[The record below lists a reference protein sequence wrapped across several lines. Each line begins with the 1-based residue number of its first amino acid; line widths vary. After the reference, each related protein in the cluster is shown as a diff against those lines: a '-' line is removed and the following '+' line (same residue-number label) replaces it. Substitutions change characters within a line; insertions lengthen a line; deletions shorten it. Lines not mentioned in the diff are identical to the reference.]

1 MKRPRAYLGTHLT
14 CSSIPEK
21 PSLIHRQK
29 RLVNPFSGRYIRGV
43 KQARKLLLSELRA
56 RLSLRQKFLL
66 ISTLKWLSIFH
77 LRSFFSPTAREVYR
91 TVESAFNVLRPY
103 STQYDEIRVGGSAD
117 GGYVIPRINQQ
128 WDVLI
133 SPGVGG
139 SSNFEISV
147 ATSRTKV
154 VLIDANVPKPPG
166 LPDNF
171 EFIDKLLGVEDDANT
186 VSLDSI
192 VSKYCSKHSWVML
205 QMDIEGA
212 EWPILEDIT
221 NLQLQKFQIVILEL
235 HNLENLMN
243 SDLRK
248 GVTEVLNKLSTIYFC
263 SHFHVNNAG
272 GFFFLKGR
280 RFPRV
285 VEVTLLNR
293 NFFTPG
299 SEKLVNLGLDSA
311 SEPAIYDWHFKF

>member
-1 MKRPRAYLGTHLT
+1 
-14 CSSIPEK
+14 
-21 PSLIHRQK
+21 
-29 RLVNPFSGRYIRGV
+29 VNPFADRYIRGV
-43 KQARKLLLSELRA
+43 KRVRKLLLSKLRA

-66 ISTLKWLSIFH
+66 ISTLKWLSISH
-77 LRSFFSPTAREVYR
+77 LRSFFSPSGREDYR
-91 TVESAFNVLRPY
+91 AVENAFNVLRPY

-117 GGYVIPRINQQ
+117 GGYVIPRINHQ

-139 SSNFEISV
+139 SSNFEISI
-147 ATSRTKV
+147 ASTKTNV
-154 VLIDANVPKPPG
+154 VLIDANVPEPPG
-166 LPDNF
+166 LPINF

-186 VSLDSI
+186 ISLDSI
-192 VSKYCSKHSWVML
+192 ITKYCSMDSWVML

-221 NLQLQKFQIVILEL
+221 NSQLQKFQIVILEL
-235 HNLENLMN
+235 HNLENLMSHN
-243 SDLRK
+243 LRD
-248 GVTEVLNKLSTIYFC
+248 GVTEVLNKLSTTHFC

-272 GFFFLKGR
+272 GFYFLKGR

-285 VEVTLLNR
+285 VDVTLLNL

-299 SEKLVNLGLDSA
+299 PEKVENLSLDSA
-311 SEPAIYDWHFKF
+311 SDPAIFDWHFKF